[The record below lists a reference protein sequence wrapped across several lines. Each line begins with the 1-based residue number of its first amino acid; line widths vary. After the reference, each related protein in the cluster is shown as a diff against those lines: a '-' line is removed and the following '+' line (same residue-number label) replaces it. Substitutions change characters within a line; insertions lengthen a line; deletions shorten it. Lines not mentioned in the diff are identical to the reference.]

1 MQVDQEQ
8 TLTASS
14 QAPTIQPLCSSPL
27 TSSPSPPK
35 LTTPYAAPPQ
45 GSSNTHPTS
54 SLRTF
59 AHASPSAWSTPV
71 LDQASSACKLHLGV
85 CNKEDSD
92 SAGVGRPRGG
102 VCNKLLML
110 LVQETPLE

>member
-1 MQVDQEQ
+1 M
-8 TLTASS
+8 ASS
-14 QAPTIQPLCSSPL
+14 QAPTIQPLC
-27 TSSPSPPK
+27 SSPSPPK
-35 LTTPYAAPPQ
+35 LTTPYAAPPR

-71 LDQASSACKLHLGV
+71 LDQVSSACKVHLGI

-92 SAGVGRPRGG
+92 SAGLGRARGG

-110 LVQETPLE
+110 LVQETPLG